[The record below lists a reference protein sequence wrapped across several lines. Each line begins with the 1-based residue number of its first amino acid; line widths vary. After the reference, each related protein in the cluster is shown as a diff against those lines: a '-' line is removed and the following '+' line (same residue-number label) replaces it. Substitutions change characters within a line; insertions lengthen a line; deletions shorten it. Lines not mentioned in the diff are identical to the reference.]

1 MTPIVIDRIRAIID
15 THARLGVTAE
25 SLEDSTSLYE
35 AGMTSYASIGL
46 MLALEDEFD
55 IEFPDSMLRRGVFE
69 SVSSIREALTLIGSG
84 VR

>member
-1 MTPIVIDRIRAIID
+1 MTQVVSDRIREIID
-15 THARLGVTAE
+15 THARLGVKAD
-25 SLEDSTSLYE
+25 SLDDASNLYD

-69 SVSSIREALTLIGSG
+69 SVNSIRDALALIESSEG
-84 VR
+84 